1 MSVQALSGEEHQRT
15 IQVKAMSTLTV
26 THVTPEEYLA
36 AERLSETRSEYLD
49 GGVYPMTG
57 GTANHIRIVS
67 NIITQLNNQLDG
79 RPCDVFP
86 TDMKVRLPDSK
97 KFFYPD
103 VVVVCGEL
111 QYYDDRKDII
121 LNPDLVIEVLSP
133 STEAFDRGAK
143 FQAYRT
149 IETLKEY
156 LLVAQDSPTVEQYVR
171 NGDGSW
177 KFMTVVGL
185 ESTLTLP
192 SVECT
197 LNLAAVYKRVEF

>member
-1 MSVQALSGEEHQRT
+1 MTTH
-15 IQVKAMSTLTV
+15 TV
-26 THVTPEEYLA
+26 TCVTPEEYLA

-57 GTANHIRIVS
+57 ASANHSRIILS
-67 NIITQLNNQLDG
+67 ISTELNNQLGD
-79 RPCDVFP
+79 RKCDVFP
-86 TDMKVRLPDSK
+86 IDMKVRLPGSR

-103 VVVVCGEL
+103 VMVVCGEL
-111 QYYDDRKDII
+111 QFHDDRRDII
-121 LNPDLVIEVLSP
+121 TNPDLVVEVFSP

-149 IETLKEY
+149 LSSLKEY
-156 LLVAQDSPTVEQYVR
+156 LLVAQESPTVEQYVR
-171 NGDGSW
+171 NDDGSW
-177 KFMTVVGL
+177 NLTTFVGP

>member
-1 MSVQALSGEEHQRT
+1 
-15 IQVKAMSTLTV
+15 MSTLTV

-57 GTANHIRIVS
+57 ASTNHSRIVLDVGS
-67 NIITQLNNQLDG
+67 ELNFQLRERG
-79 RPCDVFP
+79 CEVFVAE
-86 TDMKVRLPDSK
+86 MKVRLPGSR

-121 LNPDLVIEVLSP
+121 TNPDLVIEVLSP

-143 FQAYRT
+143 FEAYRT
-149 IETLKEY
+149 VESLKEY
-156 LLVAQDSPTVEQYVR
+156 VLVSQDKPLVEQYVR

-177 KFMTVVGL
+177 KFTEAVGL
-185 ESTLTLP
+185 ESSLTLP
-192 SVECT
+192 SVGCT
-197 LNLAAVYKRVEF
+197 LNLGAVYKRVEF